1 MYFTFYWMDRWLK
14 LMEACTAEQFRL
26 VEASEQGKPGLEEE
40 IARLRSELA
49 DRERALSVT
58 LQERQELEAGFA
70 SWREMATQRRVE
82 LTRAAEDSER
92 QLQREQTARSEVQ
105 AELDRLGRELRTAE
119 AGRTSAEQECSRL
132 QAELTELHA
141 EVDRDR
147 KGYDDRLAE
156 LTRAAGDREREL
168 QRGQTARAE
177 AQAECER
184 LRGALKKVESERT
197 AAQKDVEH
205 LQRQL
210 TEALAQANRDR
221 NDYEARLAAVNRQLA
236 EREQRAA
243 AQDRSLNASESARRA
258 KSRTRVR
265 NAVPAIVESDAAG
278 PAASSMDPA
287 AHDLEV
293 RFRKPAD
300 WAETLFVYY
309 WDTEPATENS
319 QWPGVPLAAEADGW
333 LVHRFS
339 RIRAAHLV
347 FNDNAGKQT
356 QNLYRDR
363 PGWLDADG
371 TWHDDKTPRIEAR

>member
-1 MYFTFYWMDRWLK
+1 MYFAFYWIDRWLK
-14 LMEACTAEQFRL
+14 LMEAYTAEQVRL
-26 VEASEQGKPGLEEE
+26 VEASEQSKPRLDEE

-49 DRERALSVT
+49 DREQALSVT

-70 SWREMATQRRVE
+70 SWRDMATQRRVE

-92 QLQREQTARSEVQ
+92 QLQREQTARSEAQ
-105 AELDRLGRELRTAE
+105 AELDRLRGALATAE
-119 AGRTSAEQECSRL
+119 AGRASAQQECSRL

-141 EVDRDR
+141 MADRAR
-147 KGYDDRLAE
+147 KGYDDRMAE
-156 LTRAAGDREREL
+156 LTRAAGDRERQLRTE
-168 QRGQTARAE
+168 QTARAE
-177 AQAECER
+177 AQAERER

-205 LQRQL
+205 LQHQL

-258 KSRTRVR
+258 KSRAR
-265 NAVPAIVESDAAG
+265 AADAAIESDAAG
-278 PAASSMDPA
+278 PAASSIDPA
-287 AHDLEV
+287 THDLEV
-293 RFRKPAD
+293 HFRKPAD
-300 WAETLFVYY
+300 WAETVFVYY
-309 WDTEPATENS
+309 WDTEPATEKP

-333 LVHRFS
+333 RMHRLS
-339 RIRAAHLV
+339 RIRSAHLV
-347 FNDNAGKQT
+347 FNDNEGKQT
-356 QNLYRDR
+356 RNFYRDR

-371 TWHDDKTPRIEAR
+371 TWHDDKTP